1 MSKKNN
7 NSIGGGSGR
16 TGLASISFWIV
27 FTVAIL
33 HLLAMLLSYLNISWQ
48 PITDIIGAVRAIAN
62 ALMLIIVGI
71 LAWRYVAGKGFAWKL
86 LYIIL
91 LLVVLAC
98 IVVPSFKL
106 F

>member
-7 NSIGGGSGR
+7 NGGGR
-16 TGLASISFWIV
+16 IGLSRISFWII

-33 HLLAMLLSYLNISWQ
+33 QLLAMLLSYLKLSWQ
-48 PITDIIGAVRAIAN
+48 PIDTVIAAIQAVAY

-86 LYIIL
+86 LYIIM

-98 IVVPSFKL
+98 IVLPSFRL